1 MVYYSAAQ
9 KIEYYKKQLAFAKE
23 ENQRQ
28 LEQIDRLIKE
38 NDKLR
43 FEINVLRNKSNET
56 KDN

>member
-1 MVYYSAAQ
+1 MAYYSAAQ

-28 LEQIDRLIKE
+28 IERIESLIKE
-38 NDKLR
+38 NNQLR
-43 FEINVLRNKSNET
+43 FEINVLRNKSNER